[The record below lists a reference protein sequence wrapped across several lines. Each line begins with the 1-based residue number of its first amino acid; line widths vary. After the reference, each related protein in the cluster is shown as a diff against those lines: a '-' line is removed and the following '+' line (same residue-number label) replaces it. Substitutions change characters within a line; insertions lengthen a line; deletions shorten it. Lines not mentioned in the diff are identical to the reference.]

1 MTTINKTHTHIHI
14 RELIRTLSVRC
25 VVFILLCTLLLL
37 SEIDVSP
44 TFAAPVSIAK
54 TTQSDWQA
62 GRYEF
67 SQINTVLNPG
77 DITLPKDLG
86 QWDASGPADA
96 NEYMYTSNPMVKVG
110 RFVYMNRNRATGQFL
125 RYDLDSREWK
135 EMAFVPNGVYE
146 IADLTTDGVSSIYAI
161 ATRYT
166 ASYPTL
172 TFKHFLK
179 YDIPSNSWSYLADT
193 PDFLRTSASIEYVA
207 GSPNYIYAVQGSG
220 TWGFWRYNVDT
231 NVWSVVNNTTVHCQ
245 GNCDIIYDGSLFLYW
260 ATDWNNPDSLY
271 RYNTQLGT
279 WTRMAN
285 APGDQVFF
293 TGHRMTL
300 FGDYIYFLRGAN
312 TKLHYRYSILTNTW
326 SQAADLPFI
335 SYYQTPLAIPEDNK
349 IMIYAG
355 ITNFIDYYPATNT
368 YSDPLG
374 VPTYGQD
381 SNAQM
386 VADQDGNIWYC
397 AGAGQNVCYKYVIAT
412 NTWTAT
418 SAAPNTMGTTPVA
431 WSGTRLY
438 ADRGNYENRFYEY
451 NPTTNTWSTKTSPTY
466 NIGDGGA
473 MVADADYVYAS
484 PGGGQA
490 YFMRYNISAN
500 TWSLLTASPE
510 GVYRGSQLIKHGNNI
525 YLLQGYGRGGL
536 FRYDITGNSWVR
548 LKSVPV
554 GVNIGG
560 GMAFDGVDTFYTLV
574 GGMSD
579 YYSRMFYKYSIS
591 TDTWSRIADTPEIM
605 RSGGSLVWA
614 NNSVYAIQ
622 GEYSY
627 AMWRYIPATD
637 PTAYRQSGQWFSPV
651 YDLGYVSSWTSFTA
665 NQTTPAGTNI
675 QYYSRSSPN
684 SNSWSPWA
692 AISGGTIS
700 SPAYRYMQIR
710 AVLGS
715 DGTNT
720 PSISD
725 FSISYNSDTT
735 APNVSGLV
743 IRGYSER
750 GGDTLVNGTP
760 AGYPNTNPYFEWDA
774 ALDAWGNAVEGYY
787 VYFGT
792 NPTADPVASGA
803 LQIHTYYTAAMSMT
817 KGQTYYLRVKAK
829 DNQGN
834 LSAALTNFEYIYDGI
849 SPPTSQVLTT
859 QGDVEQGTL
868 TNVVVPTATWW
879 NTNYANRKQITV
891 TNNSGS
897 SLLKEDRAVVV
908 IDTADLIDTS
918 KLQEDG
924 DDFRIVY
931 WNGSAWVESARG
943 WESFDSANTSV
954 YFDVQAPIANGAIDN
969 NYYMYYGHSVASSP
983 PALTVMRDDYEDN
996 SIDSTKWT
1004 VNSGFGTVTETSG
1017 QMRYTG
1023 RLLAQ
1028 SGVSTQFRSNTAVS
1042 GDFTFETRI
1051 HIVNNNGG
1059 NFNAGIFLG
1068 SYDDTTVNNAA
1079 GVLIGFHNNGNMY
1092 FYHKNSGAGYTDL
1105 GLTRTYTKGQ
1115 WYTIK
1120 VVRKGTGW
1128 TFFRDGQ
1135 PVGGSGGALYAGDVY
1150 FNSLRYWKESLTT
1163 SYQGDVYYDDTSF
1176 NAHIKTGV
1184 SSALGSETAKN
1195 DTALATLQ
1203 LKPEALGTWAGYQ
1216 MPSLPREARF
1226 YYGASVYAD
1235 DKLYV
1240 LRGNN
1245 VRTFYSLN
1253 IETGQWSALPD
1264 APQNIASN
1272 GGSVMVFDGD
1282 DDIYVTRGSNTA
1294 EFYRYTIS
1302 TQTWTTSLSSAP
1314 LNFNYGATGVKV
1326 GTTIYYLRGNATT
1339 DFMAY
1344 SISEDTWNARSSFPY
1359 AVSTGSG
1366 IVHDGGDYI
1375 YGFNGGNSIGF
1386 ARYSISA
1393 NSWDYLTHPQAPY
1406 LIGGGA
1412 VNNMV
1417 LDAANNE
1424 LYLFTHIDMA
1434 SREEQRHFIWKYS
1447 ITTKRWSP
1455 VDADT
1460 DFAPLVGSV
1469 AYDGDRYV
1477 YLIQGYNTSDGGTRS
1492 LYRYDLRTGQFF
1504 PETPPITHQRD
1515 FVGDLGT
1522 YVYFAPYTGASM
1534 VFDGD
1539 DTVYLSPGNGS
1550 SQMVKYTV
1558 STKLWDRIAPIPC
1571 AYTGGG
1577 MQWVGN
1583 SMYAVCGS
1591 NTQLFFRYDPAE
1603 GDWERL
1609 ADTLATVQAAG
1620 NQGLVAVG
1628 ANTLYLLRGN
1638 GSTTLYKYTILTNE
1652 WTTESSLIP
1661 GTIGNSW
1668 GASVTYD
1675 GSDNLY
1681 IIRGNNTSWFYRYQL
1696 STQQWYTL
1704 RSIPALSFYAGGSLY
1719 QDGKIYA
1726 FAGDNTYGFY
1736 VYDVASDLWSTG
1748 PRTPSQIGP
1757 GTAIVKGPGNTAYAT
1772 AGYYDM
1778 AFWKFNLPS
1787 ANSSFTH
1794 TGTFTSKVFDL
1805 ENPYAWAGLQAT
1817 VASPEASMV
1826 QMYTRTSTDQ
1836 LIWSEWEEATELKQ
1850 IESDQYHYNIRSGV
1864 NRYAQIKA
1872 VLSSQESASTP
1883 EISDIALHYYAD
1895 PDPPTNPTVVAG
1907 YTNSSKLEEIVDNE
1921 WGNVTSPYFEWS
1933 GADDAEGSG
1942 IQGYY
1947 VYFGTDAN
1955 ADPVIDGDLI
1965 TTSHFTPNL
1974 TADGEYYLAIQSVD
1988 NADNVSLVV
1997 WRPFHYRLDLTK
2009 PQELSSVAA
2018 DPRTY
2023 TSVDDYTMFWLPVQD
2038 VQAHATSSGLLGYE
2052 YKTATA
2058 SGALSQ
2064 NQLITQTQISGI
2076 TKYQVGANTFYVR
2089 SVDIAGN
2096 TSEYATV
2103 SYYYSGNAPTKP
2115 QNLIASPTY
2124 STSNSFSFSWDE
2136 PTSFQGSIKE
2146 YRYSVNAP
2154 LTATNYHVTNTRTL
2168 TAGSYATIKGENK
2181 LYLVAVDE
2189 ADNVLY
2195 EPENVAVVTFTADT
2209 SAPGIPINPEAFD
2222 NSIRA
2227 TKQYK
2232 VGLTWDPPEDMGTG
2246 FAGYAIY
2253 GSASASTCQEDFS
2266 AYSLA
2271 GTTAGTT
2278 YVVTTLNAIPLES
2291 KTYNFCLKA
2300 YDSTNQYSAVSSTIS
2315 LWPTGRWLTAPT
2327 LTEGPT
2333 ATVKTKSATITWS
2346 TSREANS
2353 FVQYGTK
2360 SGEYGNEVG
2369 SSLQEIAHSIKL
2381 TNLSPST
2388 TYYYK
2393 AIWADEDGN
2402 QGFSDEQT
2410 FITNAAP
2417 TVSNVKFSEIGLTS
2431 VYVSFF
2437 INNATNATIEYG
2449 ITTDYGDQKAIST
2462 STDESTQSVRLENL
2476 VEGTLY
2482 HLRIVAE
2489 DEENNTFTGDDYTF
2503 ETLPIPKVTDLRV
2516 QQVLGMPSATLR
2528 LIWQTNAPTTTVVTY
2543 YPTSAAS
2550 AVRDEINLSLVKSHE
2565 VILRS
2570 LLDETGYTL
2579 MVTGKDVAGNAA
2591 ESIIKTLKTAT
2602 DIRPPEVFNLAVDST
2617 IGGVGESARAQ
2628 LNISWDTDEPASTQ
2642 VEYGE
2647 GTGGVYRATTQ
2658 EDSNRT
2664 TNHMVTIPGL
2674 KPGTIYH
2681 FRVISKDKAGNIGYS
2696 EDTVIITPRATK
2708 DALNLVIQS
2717 LGRTFSFLNNVK
2729 INR

>member
-1 MTTINKTHTHIHI
+1 MAIRINSKFHKHFRESI
-14 RELIRTLSVRC
+14 RRLSVWC
-25 VVFILLCTLLLL
+25 LVFVYLFSSFPFL
-37 SEIDVSP
+37 DHAVKP
-44 TFAAPVSIAK
+44 VYAAPITVEK
-54 TTQSDWQA
+54 TTQSDWQS
-62 GRYEF
+62 GRYEYN
-67 SQINTVLNPG
+67 QIDTLTSPG
-77 DITLPKDLG
+77 DITLPTDLG
-86 QWDASGPADA
+86 QWDAQGPADL
-96 NEYMYTSNPMVKVG
+96 NEYSYTSSPMVKVG

-125 RYDLDSREWK
+125 RYDLDLREWK
-135 EMAFVPNGVYE
+135 EMAFVPHGMYE
-146 IADLTTDGVSSIYAI
+146 VADLTTDGTNTIFAV

-166 ASYPTL
+166 GSYPTL

-179 YDIPSNSWSYLADT
+179 YDIPSNTWSYLADP
-193 PDFLRTSASIEYVA
+193 PDFLRTSATIEYVA
-207 GSPNYIYAVQGSG
+207 GSPNYIYAIQGTG

-231 NVWSVVNNTTVHCQ
+231 NVWSVINNTTVHCQ
-245 GNCDIIYDGSLFLYW
+245 GNCDILYDGSRYLYW
-260 ATDWNNPDSLY
+260 ATDWNNPDRLY
-271 RYNTQLGT
+271 RYDTQTGAWSL
-279 WTRMAN
+279 MAN
-285 APGDQVFF
+285 APGDQVFT
-293 TGHRMTL
+293 TGHRMTI
-300 FGDYIYFLRGAN
+300 FGDDIYFLRGAN
-312 TKLHYRYSILTNTW
+312 TKLHYRYNITGNTW
-326 SQAADLPFI
+326 SQAADLPVF
-335 SYYQTPLAIPEDNK
+335 STYQTPLAIPEDNK

-355 ITNFIDYYPATNT
+355 ITSIIDYYPATNT

-374 VPTYGQD
+374 APTYGQD

-386 VADQDGNIWYC
+386 VADQNGNIWYC
-397 AGAGQNVCYKYVIAT
+397 AGAGQNVCRKYEIAT
-412 NTWTAT
+412 NTWTTTA
-418 SAAPNTMGTTPVA
+418 AAPNTMGTTPVA

-473 MVADADYVYAS
+473 MVADANYVYAS
-484 PGGGQA
+484 PGSGWN
-490 YFMRYNISAN
+490 YFMRYDIATN
-500 TWSLLTASPE
+500 TWSLLAPSPE
-510 GVYRGSQLIKHGNNI
+510 GVYRGSRLIKHGNFM
-525 YLLQGYGRGGL
+525 YLLQGWGRGGL
-536 FRYDITGNSWVR
+536 FRYDITGNSWTR
-548 LKSVPV
+548 LNSVPV

-560 GMAFDGVDTFYTLV
+560 GMAFDGVDTLYTLV
-574 GGMSD
+574 GGTSD
-579 YYSRMFYKYSIS
+579 YYSRMFYAYSI
-591 TDTWSRIADTPEIM
+591 TTNTWKRIADTPEIM

-627 AMWRYIPATD
+627 AMWRYTPATN
-637 PTAYRQSGQWFSPV
+637 PSAYRQSGQWFSPV
-651 YDLGYVSSWTSFTA
+651 YDLGYVSSWTNFSA
-665 NQTTPAGTNI
+665 NQTTPAGTSV
-675 QYYSRSSPN
+675 QYYSRSSQN
-684 SNSWSPWA
+684 GNSWSAWS
-692 AISGGTIS
+692 AISGGVIA
-700 SPAYRYMQIR
+700 SPAYRYIQVRI
-710 AVLGS
+710 VLAS
-715 DGTNT
+715 DSANT
-720 PSISD
+720 PTVSD
-725 FSISYNSDTT
+725 FSINYDSDTT
-735 APNVSGLV
+735 APTISGLT
-743 IRGYSER
+743 IRGYTHQ
-750 GGDTLVNGTP
+750 GGDALVSGN
-760 AGYPNTNPYFEWDA
+760 AQGYPYTNPYFEWDSV
-774 ALDAWGNAVEGYY
+774 LDAWGNAIAGYY

-792 NPTADPVASGA
+792 SPSVDPVTYGA
-803 LQIHTYYTAAMSMT
+803 LQSHTYYTVATSMT
-817 KGQTYYLRVKAK
+817 KGQTYYVRIKAK
-829 DNQGN
+829 DTQGIT
-834 LSAALTNFEYIYDGI
+834 SAASTNFEYVYDGI
-849 SPPTSQVLTT
+849 SPPTAQILTT
-859 QGDVEQGTL
+859 QGDVEQGSL
-868 TNVVVPTATWW
+868 TNVVAQTATWW
-879 NTNYANRKQITV
+879 NTNYAYRRQITV

-897 SLLKEDRAVVV
+897 SLLKEDRVAVS

-924 DDFRIVY
+924 DDLRIVY
-931 WNGSAWVESARG
+931 WNGASWVESARG
-943 WESFDSANTSV
+943 WEAIDLTDTSI
-954 YFDVQAPIANGAIDN
+954 YFDVQSPINDGATDA
-969 NYYMYYGHSVASSP
+969 NYYVYYGHTGASSP
-983 PALTVMRDDYEDN
+983 PVLAVVRDDYEDS
-996 SIDSTKWT
+996 SIDPTKWV
-1004 VNSGFGTVTETSG
+1004 VNSSNGTVSETSG

-1023 RLLAQ
+1023 RTSGQ
-1028 SGVSTQFRSNTAVS
+1028 SGISSQFRSTAPVS
-1042 GDFTFETRI
+1042 GDFTFETKI
-1051 HIVNNNGG
+1051 HIVNNTGG
-1059 NFNAGIFLG
+1059 NFNGGIFLG
-1068 SYDDTTVNNAA
+1068 SYDDTTPNNAA

-1105 GLTRTYTKGQ
+1105 GLTRSYTKGQ

-1135 PVGGSGGALYAGDVY
+1135 PIGGSGGLLYAGDVY
-1150 FNSLRYWKESLTT
+1150 FSSLRYWKESLT
-1163 SYQGDVYYDDTSF
+1163 SSFQGDVYYDETAF
-1176 NAHIKTGV
+1176 NAHVKASV
-1184 SSALGSETAKN
+1184 SASLGLETEKD
-1195 DTALATLQ
+1195 DTASATIRLM
-1203 LKPEALGTWAGYQ
+1203 PETLGTWAGYQ
-1216 MPSLPREARF
+1216 MPSLPREARL
-1226 YYGASVYAD
+1226 YYGASVYANN
-1235 DKLYV
+1235 KLYV

-1245 VRTFYSLN
+1245 SPTFYVLDIQS
-1253 IETGQWSALPD
+1253 GQWSALPN
-1264 APQNIASN
+1264 APQNIGSN
-1272 GGSVMVFDGD
+1272 GGSVMIFDGT
-1282 DDIYVTRGSNTA
+1282 DDIYVHEGSNTA

-1302 TQTWTTSLSSAP
+1302 TQTWTTTLASAP
-1314 LNFNYGATGVKV
+1314 LNFYYGAAGVKA
-1326 GTTIYYLRGNATT
+1326 GTNMYFLRGSNAT

-1344 SISEDTWNARSSFPY
+1344 SITDNTWNARSAFPY
-1359 AVSTGSG
+1359 AVSIGSG
-1366 IVHDGGDYI
+1366 LVHDGGDYI

-1393 NSWDYLTHPQAPY
+1393 NSWDYLTNPQAPY

-1417 LDAANNE
+1417 LDATNNE
-1424 LYLFTHIDMA
+1424 IYLFTHITLAGKDE
-1434 SREEQRHFIWKYS
+1434 RRHFIWKYS
-1447 ITTKRWSP
+1447 LSTKRWTP

-1477 YLIQGYNTSDGGTRS
+1477 YLIQGYSSDGGTRS
-1492 LYRYDLRTGQFF
+1492 LYRYDLRTGKFF

-1515 FVGDLGT
+1515 FVGDLGN
-1522 YVYFAPYTGASM
+1522 YIYFAPYTGAGM
-1534 VFDGD
+1534 AFDGND
-1539 DTVYLSPGNGS
+1539 AIYLSTGNGS

-1558 STKLWDRIAPIPC
+1558 SQKKWDRIAPLPC
-1571 AYTGGG
+1571 NYGGGG
-1577 MQWVGN
+1577 MQWVGD
-1583 SMYAVCGS
+1583 SMYVVCAS
-1591 NTQLFFRYDPAE
+1591 NTQLFFRYDPDE

-1652 WTTESSLIP
+1652 WTTEPTPIP

-1668 GASVTYD
+1668 GASMTFD
-1675 GSDNLY
+1675 GDDNLY
-1681 IIRGNNTSWFYRYQL
+1681 VIRGNNTSWFYRYQL
-1696 STQQWYTL
+1696 STQQWYIL

-1719 QDGKIYA
+1719 HEGKIYA

-1736 VYDVASDLWSTG
+1736 VYDVASDLWTVG
-1748 PRTPSQIGP
+1748 PRTPSQVGP

-1787 ANSSFTH
+1787 VNSSFVH
-1794 TGTFTSKVFDL
+1794 TGSFTSKVFDL

-1826 QMYTRTSTDQ
+1826 QMYTRTSADQ
-1836 LIWSEWEEATELKQ
+1836 LVWSEWEEAGELKQ
-1850 IESDQYHYNIRSGV
+1850 VASDEFIYNIESEV
-1864 NRYAQIKA
+1864 ERYAQVKVI
-1872 VLSSQESASTP
+1872 LSSQESAQTP
-1883 EISDIALHYYAD
+1883 VVSGIALHYYAD
-1895 PDPPTNPTVVAG
+1895 PDPPTNPTSVTA
-1907 YTNSSKLEEIVDNE
+1907 YEDNSKQEEIDDGE
-1921 WGNVTSPYFEWS
+1921 WGNITTPYFEWS
-1933 GADDAEGSG
+1933 GADDGEGSG

-1947 VYFGTDAN
+1947 VYLGPDAN
-1955 ADPVIDGDLI
+1955 ADPVVDGDFVI
-1965 TTSHFTPNL
+1965 SSHFTPNL

-1988 NADNVSLVV
+1988 NADNVSIDV
-1997 WRPFHYRLDLTK
+1997 WRPFHYRLDATQ

-2023 TSVDDYTMFWLPVQD
+2023 TSVDNYTMFWLPVED
-2038 VQAHATSSGLLGYE
+2038 VEAYATSSGLFGYE

-2064 NQLITQTQISGI
+2064 PQLTTQTLVTGI

-2089 SVDIAGN
+2089 SVDAAGN
-2096 TSEYATV
+2096 KSEYATV

-2115 QNLIASPTY
+2115 RNLVVNPTY
-2124 STSNSFSFSWDE
+2124 STSNNFSFSWDE
-2136 PTSFQGSIKE
+2136 PASFQGSIKE

-2154 LTATNYHVTNTRTL
+2154 LTATNYSVTNTRTL

-2253 GSASASTCQEDFS
+2253 GSASTATCQEDFS

-2278 YVVTTLNAIPLES
+2278 YVVTTLNAVPLES

-2315 LWPTGRWLTAPT
+2315 LWPTGRWLTAPA
-2327 LTEGPT
+2327 LTEDPL

-2393 AIWADEDGN
+2393 VIWTDEDGN

-2431 VYVSFF
+2431 TYVSFS
-2437 INNATNATIEYG
+2437 INNATKATIEYG
-2449 ITTDYGDQKAIST
+2449 TTTDYGDQKAIST
-2462 STDESTQSVRLENL
+2462 STDESTQSVRIDNL
-2476 VEGTLY
+2476 TEGTLY

-2503 ETLPIPKVTDLRV
+2503 ETLPIPKISDLRV

-2550 AVRDEINLSLVKSHE
+2550 AARDEINLSLVTSHE

-2570 LLDETGYTL
+2570 LLDETDYTV
-2579 MVTGKDVAGNAA
+2579 MVSGKDVAGNSA
-2591 ESIIKTLKTAT
+2591 ESVVKTLKTAT
-2602 DIRPPEVFNLAVDST
+2602 DIRAPEIYNLAVDST

-2658 EDSNRT
+2658 EDPNRT
-2664 TNHMVTIPGL
+2664 ANHMVTIPGL

-2681 FRVISKDKAGNIGYS
+2681 FRVVSKDKAGNIGYS